1 MPIASVIDRYLIK
14 EILLTLLAVTVVL
27 LLIFISGQLVS
38 LYGKAAS
45 GTLQVKSIF
54 YTLGLKSLSN
64 LVFVLPLAFY
74 LAILLSLSRLY
85 KDSEMVVLT
94 ACGVS
99 PWRIMR
105 AVLLLAVPFS
115 AMAGWLSL
123 DLAPWAESKSALIL
137 EEEKQKGDI
146 ESLSSGR
153 FRELTK
159 GEGVVYVQEFDADA
173 VRMKNIFMQYRSKDS
188 NSVIA
193 AEAGSRMIDEKTGD
207 RFLVLHNGQRFEGPD
222 KNGQTAIMDFEEHG
236 VRVVESKVVAKASFR
251 QKAVPTMMLIKRGLG
266 IDHAEL
272 QWRVSAVL
280 LCIILAMLA
289 VPLSRTSPR
298 QGRYAKLALAL
309 MLYIIYTNLLNVSRA
324 WLNKDE
330 VSIYIGMWWVH
341 IVMLLLALAIFI
353 QWRPVVQRFL
363 NRQ

>member
-1 MPIASVIDRYLIK
+1 MTFVSVIDRYLIK

-45 GTLQVKSIF
+45 GTLQAKSIF

-105 AVLLLAVPFS
+105 AVLLLALPFS

-123 DLAPWAESKSALIL
+123 DLAPWAESKSELIL

-153 FRELTK
+153 FRELTR
-159 GEGVVYVQEFDADA
+159 GEGVVYVQEFDQDTI
-173 VRMKNIFMQYRSKDS
+173 RMKNIFMQYRGEDI

-222 KNGQTAIMDFEEHG
+222 KKGQTAIMDFEKHG
-236 VRVVESKVVAKASFR
+236 IRVVESKIVPTASLR
-251 QKAVPTMMLIKRGLG
+251 QKAVPTMALIKRGLG

-272 QWRVSAVL
+272 QWRISSIL
-280 LCIILAMLA
+280 LCVILALLA

-330 VSIYIGMWWVH
+330 VSVYVGMWWVH
-341 IVMLLLALAIFI
+341 VLMLLLALAIFI
-353 QWRPVVQRFL
+353 QWRPVIYRF
-363 NRQ
+363 RGR